1 MRDRS
6 GDAAAVRLPLCM
18 AFCKCGPSLK
28 RQENFQK
35 IAALLHSV
43 QDGWIH
49 CENFGLVSYFLQ
61 QWSQWSIVLTGNQ
74 TATIYSKT
82 YIIINN
88 LIDSQLDDNRCPLV
102 VRAAAVSPEVQ
113 FNGQPFDLPRSAQ
126 YAV

>member
-1 MRDRS
+1 
-6 GDAAAVRLPLCM
+6 M

-28 RQENFQK
+28 RQEIFLKIFSTVTFRSRWLDPLRKVRTCFQ
-35 IAALLHSV
+35 
-43 QDGWIH
+43 
-49 CENFGLVSYFLQ
+49 FLQ

-82 YIIINN
+82 YNIINN

-113 FNGQPFDLPRSAQ
+113 FNGQPFVLPRSAQ